1 MESRDVS
8 LPVVALA
15 LGIVATLA
23 AYALRLFTAGGA
35 AAALAVGAVVLLAGG
50 WGLTVTLV
58 GTFVGAG
65 LLTWYRRGEKLQPE
79 HRRGRSAAQVLAN
92 GTVPAVAAL
101 AGAILDSPRA
111 LPAAVGAMAATA
123 ADTWATELGL
133 LSRRMPRL
141 ITTGAVVPRGR
152 SGGITPLGTAS
163 GVGGALVAAILGRLV
178 ISASTLGIAPI
189 VTGGVAGFLVD
200 SLLGA
205 TLQARYRCPACGQ
218 EGEAQACTCGAQRR
232 LAGGW
237 RWVINDVVNIAATAV
252 GAVVAAFLSR

>member
-1 MESRDVS
+1 MESRSVS
-8 LPVVALA
+8 SLLLVLA
-15 LGIVATLA
+15 LGITATLG

-50 WGLTVTLV
+50 WGLAVTLV
-58 GTFVGAG
+58 GTFASAA
-65 LLTWYRRGEKLQPE
+65 LLTWYRRGEKVQPE
-79 HRRGRSAAQVLAN
+79 HRRGRSATQVLAN

-101 AGAILDSPRA
+101 AGAFFDSSRA

-163 GVGGALVAAILGRLV
+163 GVGGAFFAAALGRLV
-178 ISASTLGIAPI
+178 LSGGTLRI
-189 VTGGVAGFLVD
+189 VPVAAGGVVGFLVD

-205 TLQARYRCPACGQ
+205 TLQARYRCPACG
-218 EGEAQACTCGAQRR
+218 EDGEVRLCACGAQRR

-237 RWVINDVVNIAATAV
+237 WWVTNDVVNVAATAA
-252 GAVVAAFLSR
+252 GAAVAACISR